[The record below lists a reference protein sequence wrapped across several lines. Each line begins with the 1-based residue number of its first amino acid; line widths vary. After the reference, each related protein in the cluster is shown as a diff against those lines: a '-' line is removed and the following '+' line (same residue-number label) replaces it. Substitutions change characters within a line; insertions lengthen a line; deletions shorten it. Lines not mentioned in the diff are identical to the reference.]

1 MSNSRSSRGNHP
13 PRGFR
18 DIIRSRYFWLG
29 GFGLLIG
36 LAAFLILMDTVVM
49 QVYTRHGATVT
60 VPDVRQMSADDA
72 RRALRH
78 SRLDAEVR
86 DQSFNPTLPP
96 DQVVDQM
103 PGPNAR
109 VKPGRSI
116 YVYVNASPTARIPV
130 PDLLTLSEGRARSAV
145 SALGLRVGRV
155 SEDTVRTPY
164 EGTVT
169 RQSPTSGLSVPSGSE
184 VSIWLSP
191 GPGTRRVTVPD
202 VEGMEWAD
210 ARRLLLEA
218 GLYVASSGAT
228 TGTVVR
234 QEPETGA
241 SLTEGQEVRLFTE

>member
-1 MSNSRSSRGNHP
+1 MSNSRPSSGNGP
-13 PRGFR
+13 PRGPR
-18 DIIRSRYFWLG
+18 NILTSRYFWLG
-29 GFGLLIG
+29 GLGLVVG

-60 VPDVRQMSADDA
+60 VPDVRQLPANEA
-72 RRALRH
+72 RRALRQ
-78 SRLDAEVR
+78 SRLGAEIR
-86 DQSFNPTLPP
+86 NQSFNPTLPA

-116 YVYVNASPTARIPV
+116 YVYVNASPTARITV

-145 SALGLRVGRV
+145 SALGLRIGRV
-155 SEDTVRTPY
+155 LDDTVRTPY

-169 RQSPTSGLSVPSGSE
+169 RQSPTSGLGVPSGSE

-191 GPGTRRVTVPD
+191 GPGTRAVLVPE

-210 ARRLLLEA
+210 ARRSLIEA
-218 GLYVASSGAT
+218 GLYVTSSGAT

-234 QEPETGA
+234 QEPESGT